1 MTKMELKEKSCK
13 SSENITDRLLGYV
26 SGLLLKQLKTDWQI
40 IENIKLRK
48 EFPFENYKRAMA
60 FAQEIALIAE
70 KENHHP
76 VICIHYS
83 KVIVELS
90 THDVGGL
97 SENDF
102 IMAAKIEDL

>member
-1 MTKMELKEKSCK
+1 MELKEKNCVSSGNLTEALNK
-13 SSENITDRLLGYV
+13 SLAR
-26 SGLLLKQLKTDWQI
+26 LLLKQLVTEWKV
-40 IENIKLRK
+40 IENKKLRK

-60 FAQEIALIAE
+60 FAQEIAVIAE
-70 KENHHP
+70 KDNHHP
-76 VICIHYS
+76 IICIDYN

>member
-1 MTKMELKEKSCK
+1 MELKEKTCM
-13 SSENITDRLLGYV
+13 SSDKLSHPILGYV
-26 SGLLLKQLKTDWQI
+26 SGLLLEQLKTEWQI

-76 VICIHYS
+76 VICIHYN

-90 THDVGGL
+90 THDIGGL

>member
-1 MTKMELKEKSCK
+1 MELKDKQCVPSK
-13 SSENITDRLLGYV
+13 NITGSL
-26 SGLLLKQLKTDWQI
+26 SIIASMTLLKQLLTDWQI
-40 IENIKLRK
+40 IDNKKLRK

-70 KENHHP
+70 KEMHHP
-76 VICIHYS
+76 LLVIEYD

-90 THDVGGL
+90 THDVKGL

>member
-1 MTKMELKEKSCK
+1 MELKEKNCV
-13 SSENITDRLLGYV
+13 SSGNLTEPLNESLAR
-26 SGLLLKQLKTDWQI
+26 LLLKQLVTKWQI
-40 IENIKLRK
+40 IENKKLRK

-60 FAQEIALIAE
+60 FAQEIAVIAE
-70 KENHHP
+70 KDNHHP
-76 VICIHYS
+76 VICIDYN